1 MKFLI
6 ILILLKLFFFSQSTL
21 KSGDLKPDDIFF
33 NVYRNDR
40 LIGFHKINF
49 FKDHNFLKA
58 LIEIKFE
65 VKFLGF
71 VVYDYFHNNTEIW
84 DKNSLLELNSS
95 TDKNGDL
102 LNCSLKKIPTGLL
115 IEGTNGN
122 ENLNSPPLPTSYW
135 NKILVETGDK
145 KILNTQD
152 CSYIDF
158 KINFIG
164 EEKIYKNSLIA
175 DHYKLVGKEI
185 TGELVDID
193 IWYNKSNQWVK
204 MIFVK
209 DGSTIEYHLDKY
221 DSE

>member
-1 MKFLI
+1 MK
-6 ILILLKLFFFSQSTL
+6 
-21 KSGDLKPDDIFF
+21 
-33 NVYRNDR
+33 R
-40 LIGFHKINF
+40 
-49 FKDHNFLKA
+49 
-58 LIEIKFE
+58 EI
-65 VKFLGF
+65 
-71 VVYDYFHNNTEIW
+71 
-84 DKNSLLELNSS
+84 
-95 TDKNGDL
+95 
-102 LNCSLKKIPTGLL
+102 
-115 IEGTNGN
+115 
-122 ENLNSPPLPTSYW
+122 
-135 NKILVETGDK
+135 K

-164 EEKIYKNSLIA
+164 EENIYKNSLIA
-175 DHYKLVGKEI
+175 DHYKLLGKEI